1 MHQPAL
7 KKKKKKN
14 ETAKRKPYM
23 YIKTK
28 LLLHITGNINEFVR
42 RNVKSNRTQKCIPV
56 KKKQQIHVRKMK
68 ISSISVYSVNMEGD
82 RERRDR
88 IFFVGEQ
95 SIRERRIGY

>member
-1 MHQPAL
+1 MHQRAL
-7 KKKKKKN
+7 KKKTKQQ
-14 ETAKRKPYM
+14 KRKPYM

-28 LLLHITGNINEFVR
+28 LLLHITGNINELVR

-68 ISSISVYSVNMEGD
+68 IFSISVYSVNMEGD

-95 SIRERRIGY
+95 GIRERRIGY